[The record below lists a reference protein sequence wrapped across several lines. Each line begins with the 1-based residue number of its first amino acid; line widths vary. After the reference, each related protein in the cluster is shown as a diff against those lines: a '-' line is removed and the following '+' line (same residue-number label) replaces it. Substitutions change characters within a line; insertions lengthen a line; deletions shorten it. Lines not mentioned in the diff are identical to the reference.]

1 MRTWKDVV
9 LDQLILAAIAATI
22 LAWPAYINWCIF
34 GTACN

>member
-1 MRTWKDVV
+1 MRTLKDVV
-9 LDQLILAAIAATI
+9 LDQLILAAIAAAI